1 MKIHVFYLI
10 PGENPTPFFPKFH
23 SKIHGLSYL
32 FPEIFQKMVNCQ
44 GLSGLVGER
53 LGSEVLH
60 KLLRAPQ
67 QKSWENIGKPMK
79 TWGTSDENHWKAKK
93 CM

>member
-23 SKIHGLSYL
+23 SKIHGFS
-32 FPEIFQKMVNCQ
+32 KKTMVKRQ

-60 KLLRAPQ
+60 QLLRAPQ
-67 QKSWENIGKPMK
+67 QKSWENP
-79 TWGTSDENHWKAKK
+79 
-93 CM
+93 